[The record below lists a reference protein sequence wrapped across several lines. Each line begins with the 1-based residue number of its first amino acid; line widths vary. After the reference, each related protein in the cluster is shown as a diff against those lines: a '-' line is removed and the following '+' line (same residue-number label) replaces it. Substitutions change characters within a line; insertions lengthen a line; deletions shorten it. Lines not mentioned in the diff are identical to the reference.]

1 MTEQNELMQELRQV
15 RRSAFMT
22 CAVVVLLTSGI
33 APALCWFFVPVTA
46 GNPVST
52 LWQVGLRTY
61 PLTLAVAFITFCRH
75 ARVLR
80 TSQVL
85 RGALVIMVGMS
96 LSSVVQ
102 QWNTANVGGESI
114 HLTQIAGDVAG
125 TLSKLVGQLGRFF
138 REYGAAYFF
147 ASIAIGIFCG
157 KTVSRLFPHL
167 TKGVDL
173 AVDEVRDLGNI
184 RGLGTTAAK
193 RVASEIR
200 RAA

>member
-1 MTEQNELMQELRQV
+1 
-15 RRSAFMT
+15 MT

-61 PLTLAVAFITFCRH
+61 PLTLAIAFMTFCRH

-85 RGALVIMVGMS
+85 RGALVIMAGIS
-96 LSSVVQ
+96 LSSVVH
-102 QWNTANVGGESI
+102 QWDAVVSGESI
-114 HLTQIAGDVAG
+114 HLTTIASDVMA
-125 TLSKLVGQLGRFF
+125 TLSKLVGQFGRFF

-173 AVDEVRDLGNI
+173 AVDEVKDLGAD
-184 RGLGTTAAK
+184 AAK
-193 RVASEIR
+193 RVAHEIR